1 MKRHHSLSIIPRNA
15 PIVIFIALSIDHVH
29 WQDNKNKQS
38 YLTLWHLI
46 LSVDNNRVILS
57 TSEDG
62 YISDYINASYIK
74 VWFVCHGCISV
85 IYKDLIIGQVT

>member
-1 MKRHHSLSIIPRNA
+1 MYIGKIIEY
-15 PIVIFIALSIDHVH
+15 I
-29 WQDNKNKQS
+29 QS

-74 VWFVCHGCISV
+74 VWFVCYGCISV
-85 IYKDLIIGQVT
+85 IYKDLIIGQVR